1 MLVMFALTVTAS
13 LAGSHLIKGLIAGA
27 AGLLIRTVGEDD
39 AVGVGR
45 FDFGSDYLLTGFDFI
60 AVLIGLFAFSQ
71 LLSDLR
77 NPASAR
83 KALSDQKQIFVTI
96 VHSTAILAVQT

>member
-1 MLVMFALTVTAS
+1 M
-13 LAGSHLIKGLIAGA
+13 
-27 AGLLIRTVGEDD
+27 IRTVGEDD

-77 NPASAR
+77 NPETAR
-83 KALSDQKQIFVTI
+83 KALSDQKQIRVAKIEHRRAIANFDQELVCSDQVCPSWN
-96 VHSTAILAVQT
+96 VH

>member
-13 LAGSHLIKGLIAGA
+13 LAGGHLVKGLIAGA

-45 FDFGSDYLLTGFDFI
+45 FDDRCSN
-60 AVLIGLFAFSQ
+60 LF
-71 LLSDLR
+71 LHHR
-77 NPASAR
+77 R
-83 KALSDQKQIFVTI
+83 V
-96 VHSTAILAVQT
+96 

>member
-13 LAGSHLIKGLIAGA
+13 LAGENLVKGLIAGA
-27 AGLLIRTVGEDD
+27 LAGLLVRTVGEDD

-45 FDFGSDYLLTGFDFI
+45 FDFGFDYLLTGFDFI

-77 NPASAR
+77 DPIAAR
-83 KALSDQKQIFVTI
+83 KALSDRKRI
-96 VHSTAILAVQT
+96 SG